1 MALIKSLLALYFCV
15 GITQSFVLVKDS
27 QYSKSQ
33 LTSQTSLKAAST
45 SRRNLVFGT
54 AGMVVGIGTFQPDE
68 ARALKARDELLC
80 GTGFFTNI
88 AQWKCTDIGDI
99 LDEGQS
105 KALDTKQESATDSLM
120 SKMNLSFDDNNNDSG
135 SKQKDSSTVV
145 GNDKE
150 STTGESQN

>member
-1 MALIKSLLALYFCV
+1 MELIKSILALCFCV
-15 GITQSFVLVKDS
+15 GVTQSFVLVKDS

-33 LTSQTSLKAAST
+33 VTSQTSLKAALA
-45 SRRNLVFGT
+45 SRRKFVFGT
-54 AGMVVGIGTFQPDE
+54 AGMVFGIDTFQPDE
-68 ARALKARDELLC
+68 AHALKARDEVLC

-120 SKMNLSFDDNNNDSG
+120 SKMNLSFDDNSSDSA
-135 SKQKDSSTVV
+135 SNQKDSSTAV
-145 GNDKE
+145 GDDKQ
-150 STTGESQN
+150 STKGESQN